1 MLQFNK
7 VRLYFIMVQK
17 TKFADSMEIFRGNTL
32 DIQVL
37 RLFHSAQL

>member
-1 MLQFNK
+1 
-7 VRLYFIMVQK
+7 MVQK

-32 DIQVL
+32 DIQVSL